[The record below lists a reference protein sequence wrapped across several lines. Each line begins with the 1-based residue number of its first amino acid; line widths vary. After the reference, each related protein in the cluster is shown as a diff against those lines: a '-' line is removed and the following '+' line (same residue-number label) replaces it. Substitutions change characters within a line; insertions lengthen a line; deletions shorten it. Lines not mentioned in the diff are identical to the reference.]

1 VQFLH
6 QCHLSGA
13 GPLTYSTTILSSQN
27 SNYVTTAIFHFSPF
41 IACNVSNN
49 SLPHA
54 VSFTSNTTRPS
65 PSTSAPH
72 EKTKPLH
79 SDCIILKYFRS
90 PIIYEGKS
98 QIYPEK
104 GKASTTQ
111 ELLKNEAKRHGFKFT
126 QIAMNALLST
136 HYVHYTHQTSKYAL
150 SLSLFLSKQS
160 HIKALALNCL

>member
-1 VQFLH
+1 MSLLLFFIFLPSSH
-6 QCHLSGA
+6 AMLVIIPYLMQYLS
-13 GPLTYSTTILSSQN
+13 LQTR
-27 SNYVTTAIFHFSPF
+27 HD
-41 IACNVSNN
+41 
-49 SLPHA
+49 LPPA
-54 VSFTSNTTRPS
+54 Q
-65 PSTSAPH
+65 SAPH

-126 QIAMNALLST
+126 QIAMSALLST
-136 HYVHYTHQTSKYAL
+136 RYVHYTHQTSKYTL